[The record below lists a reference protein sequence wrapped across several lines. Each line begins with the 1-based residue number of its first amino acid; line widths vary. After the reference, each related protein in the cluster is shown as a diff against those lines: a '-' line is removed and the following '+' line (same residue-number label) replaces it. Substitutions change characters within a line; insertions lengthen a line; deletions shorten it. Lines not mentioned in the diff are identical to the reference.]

1 MADRNQTKEK
11 IAQTALMLF
20 AKRGYQAVSIRDIC
34 KEVGI
39 KESTVY
45 YYYSSKRDLMDSLLN
60 AIDQMTETMKA
71 EFDQAFEKVQ
81 EVSVDAMC
89 EVAVGVLLNYLL
101 HPYVYPMI
109 SFLSIER
116 RNDFEAEQIY
126 QKIVFELP
134 LAQQEQVFQKMMN
147 RGYIRRTSA
156 SVLAQEYYAVILFAF
171 WKNCMGGSLTEQNKN
186 VACKEIRTNMKD
198 LYKKMR

>member
-147 RGYIRRTSA
+147 RGYIRRNSA

-186 VACKEIRTNMKD
+186 VACNEIRTNMKD